1 MTLGTVIDPKLG
13 GHAQSIGG
21 ATSSPPFPEEFD
33 WRYYAG
39 RHEDL
44 RRLTAAQLAEHYE
57 QYGRGEG
64 RCASP
69 AAWRENFVQLIPD
82 REPVLEIGP
91 FFQPVVRG
99 ENVRYFDVFGAA
111 ELSDRARAH
120 GADPSKVPSVIHYVS
135 ATCELSAVPDRFGAV
150 VSSHCIEHQPDLIKH
165 LADVA
170 ELLPERG
177 CYFLLIPDK
186 RYCFDHF
193 IAESTVAEV
202 INAHVEQRRVH
213 TLGSVIEHRTLTTHN
228 DSGRH
233 WRGDPVDPDGGAT
246 IAERTRIALREFDDA
261 RGSYIDVHAWQFT
274 PASFREITSLLCE
287 LGYSSMQ
294 PVRVYDT
301 GYGRNEFTAILQKA
315 APAS

>member
-1 MTLGTVIDPKLG
+1 MRLGTLID
-13 GHAQSIGG
+13 ATIGG
-21 ATSSPPFPEEFD
+21 RAPSASGTTMRPPFPEEFD
-33 WRYYAG
+33 WRYYSG
-39 RHEDL
+39 RYEDL
-44 RRLTAAQLAEHYE
+44 RAFTARQLADHYQ
-57 QYGRGEG
+57 QYGRDEG

-69 AAWRENFVQLIPD
+69 ASLRENFVQLIP
-82 REPVLEIGP
+82 RVEPVLEIGP
-91 FFQPVVRG
+91 YFQPVLRG
-99 ENVRYFDVFGAA
+99 ENVRYFDVFDAA
-111 ELSDRARAH
+111 ELRARARLH
-120 GADPSKVPSVIHYVS
+120 GADPSNVPSLVHYVS
-135 ATCELSAVPDRFGAV
+135 ATCDLSAVRDRFGAV

-165 LADVA
+165 LSDVA
-170 ELLPERG
+170 ELLPEQG

-193 IAESTVAEV
+193 IAESTVAGV

-213 TLGSVIEHRTLTTHN
+213 TLGSVIEHRALTTHN
-228 DSGRH
+228 DPGRH
-233 WRGDPVDPDGGAT
+233 WRGDHADPIGGAT
-246 IAERTRIALREFDDA
+246 IAERTRTALREFDDA

-287 LGYSSMQ
+287 LGYSSMR